1 MIHFKKKLQEL
12 FKKVS
17 IKLFTILYGKI
28 DGKISSLNNH
38 NVEIKRIN
46 FGNNIHYKVHII
58 KGSRIYTNRIHD
70 TAYILK
76 NKILVGPSY
85 QLRNNKNTDCENNIV
100 LKQGTPRIKKKLKGK
115 ILSLLSGGGANSNYW
130 HWIFDVLPKL
140 HIASKIYDLD
150 KIDYFLFPGLS
161 ENFQNES
168 LDLIGIPLQK
178 RISSENFR
186 HIEAEEIIV
195 PDHPYN
201 FKNDPSYDSLNIPGW
216 IIIYLKDLF
225 KLNEIKKSFPKKF
238 YIDRSDSKSN
248 HRHLRKI
255 INEDEIKKILI
266 DNNFEIIILSNL
278 RFDEQVTLFK
288 KAEFIVGLH
297 GAGFANLVFCEKST
311 KVIELKSKSSGDI
324 VGNLSIKNNLNFDCI
339 SVNPKTI
346 HTNVQLGDID
356 IPLDDLKKKLSIERN

>member
-17 IKLFTILYGKI
+17 IKLFNILYGKI

-178 RISSENFR
+178 RISSENPF
-186 HIEAEEIIV
+186 
-195 PDHPYN
+195 
-201 FKNDPSYDSLNIPGW
+201 
-216 IIIYLKDLF
+216 
-225 KLNEIKKSFPKKF
+225 
-238 YIDRSDSKSN
+238 
-248 HRHLRKI
+248 
-255 INEDEIKKILI
+255 KILK
-266 DNNFEIIILSNL
+266 NL
-278 RFDEQVTLFK
+278 
-288 KAEFIVGLH
+288 
-297 GAGFANLVFCEKST
+297 
-311 KVIELKSKSSGDI
+311 
-324 VGNLSIKNNLNFDCI
+324 NLS
-339 SVNPKTI
+339 
-346 HTNVQLGDID
+346 
-356 IPLDDLKKKLSIERN
+356 